1 MNEALNKKVEELE
14 LSIRAINALKVNN
27 ITTVGDLV
35 KWSRKDLLRLPNVGK
50 LTVNEL
56 NHTLGDLDL
65 NLKGM
70 EKVKSEEKKKPEKD
84 PILKSLNYEII
95 AKAKEAAD
103 ISLAKINNQEKYN
116 YDEVNNLFSE
126 HENIIKIYRDSI
138 LALWGR

>member
-138 LALWGR
+138 LALWRR